1 MAFLGRVGAL
11 VTRVLERR
19 RLHWVE
25 ISLARAWS
33 HDLQARL
40 FDLDNL

>member
-11 VTRVLERR
+11 LSHILERR

-25 ISLARAWS
+25 ISVTRAWS
-33 HDLQARL
+33 HDLAARL
-40 FDLDNL
+40 FDLDTL

>member
-1 MAFLGRVGAL
+1 MGLLSKVMAMIDNILW
-11 VTRVLERR
+11 RR

-33 HDLQARL
+33 HDLPPRL
-40 FDLDNL
+40 FDLDKL